1 MPNLKMI
8 AQTQEEKDI
17 YYMREALKEAQYAFT
32 KNEVPIGA
40 IIVCNDRIIARA
52 HNMTEHLTDVTAHA
66 EMQAFTSASSYIG
79 GKYLKKCTLY
89 VTIEPCPMC
98 AAASAW
104 TQIDRIVFGARDN
117 KNGFLRFGIK
127 MLHPKTTLS
136 EGVMSQD
143 AITLMQNFFKSKR

>member
-8 AQTQEEKDI
+8 TQTQEEKDI
-17 YYMREALKEAQYAFT
+17 YYMREALKEAQYACT
-32 KNEVPIGA
+32 KSEVPIGA

-66 EMQAFTSASSYIG
+66 EMQAFTSASAYIG

-104 TQIDRIVFGARDN
+104 TQIDRIVFGARDS
-117 KNGFLRFGIK
+117 KNGFLRFGVE

-143 AITLMQNFFKSKR
+143 AIALMQNFFKSKR